1 MTRRVVQA
9 TSPATRA
16 TPGPAPEPLHQRIWY
31 GRHPLGVLLAPLGW
45 LYAGVAWLRRRAYE
59 EGVFHSGGVPVP
71 VIVVGNLS
79 VGGTGK
85 TPFVVWLVAYL
96 QRHGLRP
103 GIVSRGYGGRAA
115 HWPQQVRPD
124 SAPETVGDEP
134 VLLARRC
141 RCPIAVGPDR
151 VAAARALLEHHR
163 CDVIVADDGL
173 QHYALE
179 RDLEIAIVD
188 GARRYGNGRCLP
200 AGPLRESRRRLE
212 DVDIIVC
219 NGVPSRGE
227 FRMIL
232 VGHTAR
238 RFGEEGEER
247 PLEAFAGRR
256 VHALAGIGNPARFF
270 ADLRR
275 HGLEV
280 VEHPFPD
287 HHRFVAADL
296 AFDDGLPVL
305 MTEKDAV
312 KCEAFAPPHAWYV
325 PVTAEVAPQLEVRL
339 QNALGEIATHG
350 QQTA

>member
-1 MTRRVVQA
+1 MARRVRHTAAAV
-9 TSPATRA
+9 TSTSSPS
-16 TPGPAPEPLHQRIWY
+16 PLHERIWY
-31 GRHPLGVLLAPLGW
+31 GRHPLGAVLAPFGW
-45 LYAGVAWLRRRAYE
+45 LYGGAMWLRRRGYS

-85 TPFVVWLVAYL
+85 TPFVIWLVDYL
-96 QRHGLRP
+96 QRHGHRP
-103 GIVSRGYGGRAA
+103 GIVSRGYGGSATQ
-115 HWPQQVRPD
+115 WPQQVRPD

-151 VAAARALLEHHR
+151 IAAARALLEHHG
-163 CDVIVADDGL
+163 CDIIVTDDGL

-188 GARRYGNGRCLP
+188 GVRRYGNGRCLP

-227 FRMIL
+227 FRMTL
-232 VGHTAR
+232 VGDAAR
-238 RFGEEGEER
+238 RFGTEGAEQ
-247 PLEAFAGRR
+247 PLGAFAGRK
-256 VHALAGIGNPARFF
+256 VHAVAGIGNPARFF
-270 ADLRR
+270 TDLRR
-275 HGLEV
+275 HGIEV
-280 VEHPFPD
+280 IEHPYPD
-287 HHRFVAADL
+287 HHRFVAGDL
-296 AFDDGLPVL
+296 DFGDERPVL

-312 KCEAFAPPHAWYV
+312 KCEAIAPEQAWYV
-325 PVTAEVAPQLEVRL
+325 PVTADVAPQLEIRL
-339 QNALGEIATHG
+339 QHALGGITADG
-350 QQTA
+350 QKTA